1 MVNAGMQPREAL
13 REAEARLTAAGCP
26 DADFDA
32 GELFRLVTGQ
42 DARLADMPLTA
53 EQAAKLEALTAR
65 RATREPLQYLCGSW
79 PFLDFELAVGPGV
92 LCPRADTEVVAEA
105 AAQMLAGVQAPK
117 VLDLC
122 AGTGCLGLGVKR
134 FCPEADVTCVE
145 KSPEAFR
152 YLKKNAVS
160 ALKQGT
166 ARAVEG
172 DLFTYWQGLPEGE
185 LDLIVSNPPY
195 LTAAEMQQL
204 QPEVAR
210 EPAMALEAGEDGL
223 VFYRALAEHYQNAL
237 RPGGALA
244 LEIGW
249 QQREAVTALL
259 AANGWVDIA
268 CRKDYGG
275 NDRCILARRS
285 YP

>member
-1 MVNAGMQPREAL
+1 MVNVGMQPREAL
-13 REAEARLTAAGCP
+13 REVEARLTAAGCP

-42 DARLADMPLTA
+42 DARLADRPLTA
-53 EQAAKLEALTAR
+53 EQAAKLETLTAR
-65 RATREPLQYLCGSW
+65 RAAREPLQYLCGSW

>member
-13 REAEARLTAAGCP
+13 REVEASLTAAGCP

-42 DARLADMPLTA
+42 DARLADRPLTA
-53 EQAAKLEALTAR
+53 EQAVKLEALTAR